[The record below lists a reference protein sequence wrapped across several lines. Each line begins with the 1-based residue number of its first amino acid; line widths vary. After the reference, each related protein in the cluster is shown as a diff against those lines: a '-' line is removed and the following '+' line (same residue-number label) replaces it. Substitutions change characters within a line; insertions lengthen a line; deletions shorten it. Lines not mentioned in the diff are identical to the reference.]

1 MLKKKKV
8 WRLKSQQ
15 NPAPAYRAVQQSLS
29 ICPSSLFAIH
39 TQARP
44 QNSPKLIYS
53 LINTE
58 LQNEK
63 AADH

>member
-1 MLKKKKV
+1 MEIVLKKKRKKIGV
-8 WRLKSQQ
+8 AFKIAIE
-15 NPAPAYRAVQQSLS
+15 PCAAYRAVQQSLS

-39 TQARP
+39 AQARP

-58 LQNEK
+58 L
-63 AADH
+63 